1 MPFVPFYQFDPDRA
15 HRETRSVILADP
27 DPVLP
32 AGQYSMIEMYCDE
45 PGCDCRRVL
54 FMVFSRDFEK
64 PLAIVNYGWESVDFY
79 ARRAPFLSRKMAE
92 DLHGPSLNPGSPQS
106 KMAPAILSLI
116 REVVLQDPAYIE
128 RLKRHYAM
136 VREAVDGKPAPQPF
150 ERPDPR
156 QRKRLRAE
164 KLRELQA
171 RRSLKKKPRP

>member
-54 FMVFSRDFEK
+54 FMVVSRDFEK

>member
-1 MPFVPFYQFDPDRA
+1 MPFVPFYQFNPDLA
-15 HRETRSVILADP
+15 HRETRTATLTDP
-27 DPVLP
+27 DPDLP

-54 FMVFSRDFEK
+54 FMVVSRDFEK

-79 ARRAPFLSRKMAE
+79 AKRAPFLSRKMAE
-92 DLHGPSLNPGSPQS
+92 DLHGPSLNLGSPQS
-106 KMAPAILSLI
+106 KMAPELLSLI
-116 REVVLQDPAYIE
+116 RDVVLQDPAYIE

-136 VREAVDGKPAPQPF
+136 VRAAVDERPLPRAF

-171 RRSLKKKPRP
+171 KRSLKKKPRA